1 MAGRRL
7 GQLRTGNAGWWR
19 GGRGQSVV
27 AGAFPPGGRVH
38 RWRPSGEH
46 SEWVCAV
53 AGLVL
58 DRWVGR
64 GSRLGG
70 RGGDERWGW
79 LGWVPAS
86 GSGSGPRGRVRR
98 DDPPF
103 RRLRRPPD
111 APRRALASWLAIL
124 ATVRSCDHRRGPLVA
139 VRPPV
144 IIAGFSRLPP

>member
-70 RGGDERWGW
+70 RGGDERWGLAG
-79 LGWVPAS
+79 LGFRRRVPARALGG
-86 GSGSGPRGRVRR
+86 GSVGMTRLFVGCAGRVTRR
-98 DDPPF
+98 DAPGH
-103 RRLRRPPD
+103 RGWRLWWP
-111 APRRALASWLAIL
+111 S
-124 ATVRSCDHRRGPLVA
+124 G
-139 VRPPV
+139 PV
-144 IIAGFSRLPP
+144 IIAEVLWWPSGRL

>member
-53 AGLVL
+53 AGWSWIGGLGAVPGL
-58 DRWVGR
+58 GDEAATRGGVGWAGFR
-64 GSRLGG
+64 RRVPARALGG
-70 RGGDERWGW
+70 
-79 LGWVPAS
+79 
-86 GSGSGPRGRVRR
+86 GSVGMTRLFVGCAGHLTRR
-98 DDPPF
+98 DAPWHRGWRF
-103 RRLRRPPD
+103 WRP
-111 APRRALASWLAIL
+111 S
-124 ATVRSCDHRRGPLVA
+124 G
-139 VRPPV
+139 PV
-144 IIAGFSRLPP
+144 IIAEVLWWPSGRL